1 MARRHRRDPAP
12 ARSQPDRVR
21 RLVRDLAR
29 HPAQLGAGP
38 ARARGAGAGALPG
51 DRARPG
57 GGAAGDRVN
66 GATAQMVDC
75 VGCPRISADFR
86 RRLNYSDIPNAF
98 AIPLS
103 ANLTV
108 AEILPTLSR
117 I

>member
-1 MARRHRRDPAP
+1 MPK
-12 ARSQPDRVR
+12 
-21 RLVRDLAR
+21 
-29 HPAQLGAGP
+29 GP
-38 ARARGAGAGALPG
+38 GPRAAAG